1 MKKYFIFLFALLLSM
16 GLVTVSCKK
25 EKVSGDNST
34 SYSGYAPTLDATSG
48 KTFQGLSNHVN
59 FSYDGSS
66 WNVTAKYST
75 LYPNFQLT
83 SKSVSYAK
91 NSDNG
96 ATFTYNVSFT
106 YRSSY
111 SGETMSYS
119 TSGSLSLY
127 FISPSEGYAS
137 GTRDNMTISNEVF
150 TLL

>member
-1 MKKYFIFLFALLLSM
+1 M
-16 GLVTVSCKK
+16 
-25 EKVSGDNST
+25 SGENST
-34 SYSGYAPTLDATSG
+34 SYSGYAPTLAATSG
-48 KTFQGLSNHVN
+48 KTFQGLSKHVN
-59 FSYDGSS
+59 FSYNGSS
-66 WNVTAKYST
+66 WNVTAFSSY
-75 LYPNFQLT
+75 LYPDFQLT

-137 GTRDNMTISNEVF
+137 GTRDNRRVNNEDF

>member
-1 MKKYFIFLFALLLSM
+1 M
-16 GLVTVSCKK
+16 
-25 EKVSGDNST
+25 SGENST
-34 SYSGYAPTLDATSG
+34 SYSGYAPTLAATSG
-48 KTFQGLSNHVN
+48 KTFQGLSKHVN
-59 FSYDGSS
+59 FSYNGSS
-66 WNVTAKYST
+66 WNVTAAYSS

-83 SKSVSYAK
+83 SKSISYSK

-96 ATFTYNVSFT
+96 ATFTYDVSFT

-111 SGETMSYS
+111 SGTTMSYS

-137 GTRDNMTISNEVF
+137 GTRDDVSANNVNF

>member
-1 MKKYFIFLFALLLSM
+1 MLSVGFM
-16 GLVTVSCKK
+16 TVSCKK
-25 EKVSGDNST
+25 DNVSKTDST
-34 SYSGYAPTLDATSG
+34 SYSGYAPTLAATSG
-48 KTFQGLSNHVN
+48 KTFQGLSKHVN
-59 FSYDGSS
+59 FSYNGSS
-66 WNVTAKYST
+66 WNVTAAYSS
-75 LYPNFQLT
+75 LYPDFQLT

-111 SGETMSYS
+111 SGSTMSYS

-137 GTRDNMTISNEVF
+137 GTRDNTSANNVNF